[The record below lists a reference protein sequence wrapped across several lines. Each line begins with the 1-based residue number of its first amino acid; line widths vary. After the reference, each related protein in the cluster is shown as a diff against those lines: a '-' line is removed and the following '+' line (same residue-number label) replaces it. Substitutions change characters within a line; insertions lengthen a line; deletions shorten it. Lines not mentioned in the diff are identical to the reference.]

1 MRAASLATL
10 VLLGAARGFLPPP
23 PSRASPPP
31 QPRPGSLRAS
41 NARAAEPEDFL
52 VTDSLELP
60 DARRPPLLAALA
72 NPRDGLALVLL
83 GVGLAIAGANV
94 AGAYGDEYVALE
106 RCAIALGFASAAAA
120 AAQLATGANIRR
132 AGRRGIADDALVTSY
147 AGAYSAAVTWLA
159 WRASAACPPWLPS
172 ADAPAALA
180 AVGVFAFGV
189 AAPLATLRPPGD
201 DDAAAGGGGARAAP
215 PLSATETL
223 RVRGLL
229 ALGVLGA
236 VFAPDCV
243 AFALGGEAWWA
254 RATTAHPAQMTLESS
269 TSLFALFATEASMIA
284 HRCGKLGVAPFRTI
298 VPAFVAVCLV
308 LAVIPCIAAL
318 WWLGADVSFFD
329 FYLA

>member
-1 MRAASLATL
+1 M
-10 VLLGAARGFLPPP
+10 
-23 PSRASPPP
+23 
-31 QPRPGSLRAS
+31 
-41 NARAAEPEDFL
+41 
-52 VTDSLELP
+52 TDSLELP
-60 DARRPPLLAALA
+60 DAQRPPLLAALA

-83 GVGLAIAGANV
+83 GVGLAIAGSNV
-94 AGAYGDEYVALE
+94 AGAYGESYVALE
-106 RCAIALGFASAAAA
+106 RCAIALGFTSAAAA
-120 AAQLATGANIRR
+120 ATQLVTGANIRR
-132 AGRRGIADDALVTSY
+132 AGRRGIADDALVTFY

-172 ADAPAALA
+172 VDAPAALA

-189 AAPLATLRPPGD
+189 VAPVATLRPPR
-201 DDAAAGGGGARAAP
+201 AGAGAAP

-254 RATTAHPAQMTLESS
+254 RATAAHPAQMTLESS